1 MEHEILGFPEET
13 VTVFS
18 TIIASISTTI
28 AAWVLINH
36 GKLVERVNLMSEEK
50 SSWDQVGKL
59 EERLRILEINHAK
72 RADIDA
78 LSLRVEARFDL
89 FQKTQNDMAE
99 KILEKLEEHEK
110 EFRWDG
116 RNRRGDSR

>member
-1 MEHEILGFPEET
+1 MEHEIIGFPEET

-28 AAWVLINH
+28 AAWVLIDH

-72 RADIDA
+72 RTDIEA
-78 LSLRVEARFDL
+78 LSLRVEARFDS
-89 FQKTQNDMAE
+89 FQKNQTELVD
-99 KILEKLEEHEK
+99 KIVAKLEEVEK

-116 RNRRGDSR
+116 RNRRGDSL